1 MVVSDKVCEVF
12 MKSSTLRRSNLSKER
27 MVILEELS
35 RNRKQPYD
43 ASPGVYVR
51 QNANKDKELDVLWQN
66 FKVSQK
72 EDKSPGIYLATGFI
86 AGAVAML
93 IMTTLLSFSVHG
105 GYSSDVA
112 PSHKVKKE
120 KARLTFIPADK
131 TAAVEGSAT
140 VKGSEAYTVK
150 PGDTL
155 AGIIIR
161 FYGSYDVSKISKIQE
176 ANGMKNPNDLQIG
189 QTLTIPMD

>member
-1 MVVSDKVCEVF
+1 

-27 MVILEELS
+27 MLVLEELS
-35 RNRKQPYD
+35 KGKKQPYD

-51 QNANKDKELDVLWQN
+51 ANKEKELDVLWQN

-86 AGAVAML
+86 AGAIAML
-93 IMTTLLSFSVHG
+93 VMTTLLSFSIRG
-105 GYSSDVA
+105 TDSSSVGPVPRA
-112 PSHKVKKE
+112 KE
-120 KARLTFIPADK
+120 KAKLTFIPADK
-131 TAAVEGSAT
+131 SAAKTDDKADG
-140 VKGSEAYTVK
+140 GSESYTVK
-150 PGDTL
+150 NGDTL

-161 FYGSYDVSKISKIQE
+161 FYGQYDLSKVEKIKE
-176 ANGMKNPNDLQIG
+176 ANKMSNPNNLQIG

>member
-1 MVVSDKVCEVF
+1 

-35 RNRKQPYD
+35 RNKKQPYD

-93 IMTTLLSFSVHG
+93 IMTTLLSFSVRG
-105 GYSSDVA
+105 TDSTDIA
-112 PSHKVKKE
+112 PTHKIKKE
-120 KARLTFIPADK
+120 KARITFIPADK
-131 TAAVEGSAT
+131 TAAVEESTTA
-140 VKGSEAYTVK
+140 KGNESYTVK
-150 PGDTL
+150 SGDTL

-161 FYGSYDVSKISKIQE
+161 FYGSYDVSKIEKIRV
-176 ANGMKNPNDLQIG
+176 ANGLADANNLKLG
-189 QTLTIPMD
+189 QTLIIPMD

>member
-1 MVVSDKVCEVF
+1 

-93 IMTTLLSFSVHG
+93 IMTTLLSFSVRG
-105 GYSSDVA
+105 GDASDVA
-112 PSHKVKKE
+112 PAHKTKE
-120 KARLTFIPADK
+120 RAKLTFIPADK
-131 TAAVEGSAT
+131 TAASEEAAMP
-140 VKGSEAYTVK
+140 KGTEAYTVK
-150 PGDTL
+150 NGDTL

-176 ANGMKNPNDLQIG
+176 ANHMKNPNDLQIG

>member
-1 MVVSDKVCEVF
+1 MLVSDKVCEVF

-35 RNRKQPYD
+35 RNKKQPYD

-51 QNANKDKELDVLWQN
+51 QNASKDKELDVLWQN
-66 FKVSQK
+66 FKVTQK

-105 GYSSDVA
+105 NYSSDVA
-112 PSHKVKKE
+112 PAHKAKE
-120 KARLTFIPADK
+120 RAKLTFIPADK
-131 TAAVEGSAT
+131 TAAVEESAT
-140 VKGSEAYTVK
+140 PKGSESYTVK
-150 PGDTL
+150 SGDTL

-161 FYGSYDVSKISKIQE
+161 FYGSYDVSKIDKIQQ

>member
-1 MVVSDKVCEVF
+1 

-35 RNRKQPYD
+35 KNRKQPYD

-93 IMTTLLSFSVHG
+93 IMTTLLSFSVNG
-105 GYSSDVA
+105 GYSTDSA
-112 PSHKVKKE
+112 PKHKIKKE

-131 TAAVEGSAT
+131 TAPVEEASAG
-140 VKGSEAYTVK
+140 KASESYTVK
-150 PGDTL
+150 EGDTL
-155 AGIIIR
+155 AGIIVR
-161 FYGSYDVSKISKIQE
+161 FYGSYDVSKIEKIRV
-176 ANGMKNPNDLQIG
+176 ANGLANANNLKLG
-189 QTLTIPMD
+189 QTLIIPMD